1 MVLGRLP
8 VPGRL
13 TVRLIVWQ
21 GPIALAVGA
30 RGGGGAGLLGHF
42 YSTLFC
48 LSSFSLFLRE
58 TIRYRLKY
66 CLKVP

>member
-30 RGGGGAGLLGHF
+30 RGGGGGGFVGTFLL
-42 YSTLFC
+42 YSI
-48 LSSFSLFLRE
+48 LSLLFLPLSPGDDP
-58 TIRYRLKY
+58 I
-66 CLKVP
+66 